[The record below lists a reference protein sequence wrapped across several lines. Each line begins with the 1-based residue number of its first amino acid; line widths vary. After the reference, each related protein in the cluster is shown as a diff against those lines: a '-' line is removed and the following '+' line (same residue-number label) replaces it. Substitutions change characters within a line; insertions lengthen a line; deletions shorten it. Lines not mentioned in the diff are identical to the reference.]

1 MILSAND
8 ENGVEHKFIVKYQY
22 DIDVKCDIDVEV
34 QYINSIIIKEKTNIT
49 KCLITELF
57 DLDKQ
62 KTSITHI
69 GYSYCNSKNKYD
81 KHIGKYIAS
90 IRAIMSIYHGTH
102 KLFIGLIYEHPHL
115 NRIEIKKKLE
125 KIDILSK

>member
-8 ENGVEHKFIVKYQY
+8 ENGFEHKFIVKYQY
-22 DIDVKCDIDVEV
+22 DIIENISNINLNDTNIDI
-34 QYINSIIIKEKTNIT
+34 QIKEKKYIT

-62 KTSITHI
+62 KSSITHI
-69 GYSYCNSKNKYD
+69 GYSYCNSEDKYD

-102 KLFIGLIYEHPHL
+102 DLFIGLIYEHPHL

-125 KIDILSK
+125 KIDIL